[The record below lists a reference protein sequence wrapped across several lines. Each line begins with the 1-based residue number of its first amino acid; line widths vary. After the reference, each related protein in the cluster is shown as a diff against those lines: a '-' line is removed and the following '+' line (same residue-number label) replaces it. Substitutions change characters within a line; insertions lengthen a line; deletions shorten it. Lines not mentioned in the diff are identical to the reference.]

1 MISVCSDKGTI
12 HLFLLDPKAAQ
23 AVKVRP
29 ELVENESYDFIGQ
42 LREQNKKS
50 VLSSFGAVL
59 PSYFSSEWSYAQFK
73 IPDVNEVKSAIFGN
87 RLCVVTLEGK
97 YYAAEIPSAAGECEL
112 KTERMLITHEED

>member
-1 MISVCSDKGTI
+1 
-12 HLFLLDPKAAQ
+12 
-23 AVKVRP
+23 
-29 ELVENESYDFIGQ
+29 
-42 LREQNKKS
+42 
-50 VLSSFGAVL
+50 VL

-97 YYAAEIPSAAGECEL
+97 FYAAEIPHAAGECEL